1 MCAARPPGRYREV
14 NRKTD
19 MELPGEAEAGR
30 FSGALLAWHRRHGRM
45 DLPWHRDNDPYR
57 VWLSEIMLQQTRVSA
72 VIPYFER
79 FVARFPT
86 LESLADADVDDVLH
100 HWSGLGYYARA
111 RNLHRAARMIVTD
124 HGGRFPDT
132 LESVMALPGVG
143 RSTAGAILAFC
154 FNRREPILDGNVK
167 RVLARFFC
175 VPGYPGD
182 APVNRM
188 LWSLADRL
196 TPAREVGRYTQAI
209 MDLGATV
216 CIRSRPACPE
226 CPLKEDCRAHSLG
239 KPGDYPAPRRK
250 KTRPVREIQM
260 LLVED
265 PEGRFLLERRPQRGV
280 WGGLWSLPEAPV
292 EERELR
298 SPLPGYE
305 LEPALHTDPDPIR
318 HGFTHFELMIHP
330 RRFRISAPE
339 AGVMDAGVHLWYNPA
354 EPPNIGLPV
363 VVSRLLASIQR

>member
-1 MCAARPPGRYREV
+1 M
-14 NRKTD
+14 N
-19 MELPGEAEAGR
+19 
-30 FSGALLAWHRRHGRM
+30 
-45 DLPWHRDNDPYR
+45 LPWHRDNDPYR
-57 VWLSEIMLQQTRVSA
+57 VWLSEIMLQQTRVDT

-79 FVARFPT
+79 FVNRFPT
-86 LESLADADVDDVLH
+86 LESLADADADDVLH

-111 RNLHRAARMIVTD
+111 RNLHRAARTIVTD

-132 LESVMALPGVG
+132 LESVMALPGIG

-154 FNRREPILDGNVK
+154 FGRREPILDGNVK
-167 RVLARFFC
+167 RVLARFFA

-216 CIRSRPACPE
+216 CTRSRPACPD
-226 CPLKEDCRAHSLG
+226 CPLQADCRAHSRG
-239 KPGDYPAPRRK
+239 NPGDYPAPRRK

-260 LLVED
+260 LLLED
-265 PEGRFLLERRPQRGV
+265 PEGRILLERRPHRGI
-280 WGGLWSLPEAPV
+280 WGGLWSLPEASLEKRDPCC
-292 EERELR
+292 
-298 SPLPGYE
+298 PLPGAE
-305 LEPALHTDPDPIR
+305 LEPAPDADPPPIR
-318 HGFTHFELMIHP
+318 HGFTHFELLIHP
-330 RRFRISAPE
+330 RRFRVTAP
-339 AGVMDAGVHLWYNPA
+339 GDGIMDAGGHLWYNPA
-354 EPPNIGLPV
+354 EPPNIGLPA

>member
-1 MCAARPPGRYREV
+1 
-14 NRKTD
+14 
-19 MELPGEAEAGR
+19 MELPGEVEAGR

-79 FVARFPT
+79 FAARFPT

-167 RVLARFFC
+167 RVLARYFC

-188 LWSLADRL
+188 LWSIADRL

-216 CIRSRPACPE
+216 CTRSRPALSGMSPQEGLQGSCPGQ
-226 CPLKEDCRAHSLG
+226 SG
-239 KPGDYPAPRRK
+239 
-250 KTRPVREIQM
+250 
-260 LLVED
+260 
-265 PEGRFLLERRPQRGV
+265 
-280 WGGLWSLPEAPV
+280 
-292 EERELR
+292 
-298 SPLPGYE
+298 
-305 LEPALHTDPDPIR
+305 
-318 HGFTHFELMIHP
+318 
-330 RRFRISAPE
+330 
-339 AGVMDAGVHLWYNPA
+339 
-354 EPPNIGLPV
+354 
-363 VVSRLLASIQR
+363 